1 MKKLIVGLGNPGK
14 KYANSKHN
22 IGFIAID
29 KFAQIYKLKA
39 KNSVKFNSEIFEF
52 DDCVLAKPKTF
63 MNNSGYAILKMVE
76 YFNID
81 LEDVLIIY
89 DDVALPF
96 SKLRLRYKGGSGGHN
111 GIKSILT
118 HLGSEN
124 FNRLRIG
131 IDKSDNKDMKD
142 YVLSDFSKT
151 EMKIL
156 DDVMIDVVNLMT
168 DFINGVRFEEI
179 MNKYNNSS
187 EKDAI

>member
-131 IDKSDNKDMKD
+131 IDKSDNKEMKD

>member
-1 MKKLIVGLGNPGK
+1 MKRLIVGLGNPGK

-22 IGFIAID
+22 IGFMAVD
-29 KFAQIYKLKA
+29 KFAQIYKIKA

-63 MNNSGYAILKMVE
+63 MNNSGYAILKIVE
-76 YFNID
+76 YYNID
-81 LEDVLIIY
+81 LEDVLVIY

-118 HLGSEN
+118 HLGSEG

-131 IDKSDNKDMKD
+131 IDKSDNKEMKD
-142 YVLSDFSKT
+142 YVLSDFSKS
-151 EMKIL
+151 ELKII

-179 MNKYNNSS
+179 MNKYNTSN

>member
-22 IGFIAID
+22 IGFIAVD
-29 KFAQIYKLKA
+29 KFAQIYKIKA

-63 MNNSGYAILKMVE
+63 MNNSGYAILKIVE
-76 YFNID
+76 YYNID
-81 LEDVLIIY
+81 LEDLLVIY

-131 IDKSDNKDMKD
+131 IDKSDSKEMKD

-151 EMKIL
+151 ELKIL

-179 MNKYNNSS
+179 MNKYNTSN

>member
-1 MKKLIVGLGNPGK
+1 MKRLIVGLGNPGK

-22 IGFIAID
+22 IGFIAVD
-29 KFAQIYKLKA
+29 KFAQIYKIKA

-63 MNNSGYAILKMVE
+63 MNNSGYAILKIVE
-76 YFNID
+76 YYNVD
-81 LEDVLIIY
+81 LEDVLVIY

-111 GIKSILT
+111 EIKSILT
-118 HLGSEN
+118 HLGSES

-131 IDKSDNKDMKD
+131 IDKSDNKEMKD
-142 YVLSDFSKT
+142 YVLSDFSKA
-151 EMKIL
+151 ELKVL

-179 MNKYNNSS
+179 MNKYNTRN

>member
-1 MKKLIVGLGNPGK
+1 MKRLIVGLGNPGK

-22 IGFIAID
+22 IGFMAID
-29 KFAQIYKLKA
+29 KFAETYKIKP
-39 KNSVKFNSEIFEF
+39 KNSVKFNAEIFEF

-63 MNNSGYAILKMVE
+63 MNNSGYSILKIVE
-76 YFNID
+76 YYNID

-111 GIKSILT
+111 GIKSILA
-118 HLGSEN
+118 HLSSEN

-131 IDKSDNKDMKD
+131 IDKSDNKEMKD
-142 YVLSDFSKT
+142 YVLSDFSKA
-151 EMKIL
+151 ELKIL

-179 MNKYNNSS
+179 MNKYNANN
-187 EKDAI
+187 EKEAV

>member
-22 IGFIAID
+22 IGFIAVD
-29 KFAQIYKLKA
+29 KFAKIYKIKA

-63 MNNSGYAILKMVE
+63 MNNSGYAILKIVE
-76 YFNID
+76 YYNID
-81 LEDVLIIY
+81 LEDLLVIY

-131 IDKSDNKDMKD
+131 IDKSDSKEMKD

-151 EMKIL
+151 ELKIL

-179 MNKYNNSS
+179 MNKYNTSN

>member
-1 MKKLIVGLGNPGK
+1 MKRLIVGLGNPGK

-22 IGFIAID
+22 IGFIAVD
-29 KFAQIYKLKA
+29 KFAQIYKIKA

-63 MNNSGYAILKMVE
+63 MNNSGYAILKIVE
-76 YFNID
+76 YYNVD
-81 LEDVLIIY
+81 LEDVLVIY

-118 HLGSEN
+118 HLGSES

-131 IDKSDNKDMKD
+131 IDKSDNKEMKD
-142 YVLSDFSKT
+142 YVLSDFSKA
-151 EMKIL
+151 ELKVL

-179 MNKYNNSS
+179 MNKYNTSN

>member
-1 MKKLIVGLGNPGK
+1 M
-14 KYANSKHN
+14 
-22 IGFIAID
+22 
-29 KFAQIYKLKA
+29 
-39 KNSVKFNSEIFEF
+39 
-52 DDCVLAKPKTF
+52 AKPKTF

-131 IDKSDNKDMKD
+131 IDKSDNKEMKD